1 VIHESVDRR
10 SSSLSHATVRLFRLV
25 NRATNRAVADF
36 DLSGE
41 QAHVLMALWEMGPV
55 TVGVLQR
62 ELALSSATLTGAIDR
77 MEKRGL
83 VRRVPSPDDRRA
95 SLIEP
100 RVPAATKAKI
110 LAAVDRSDA
119 ECFTAISAAERATLL
134 RLLSACAADLESR

>member
-1 VIHESVDRR
+1 VDRR
-10 SSSLSHATVRLFRLV
+10 TTSLSHATVRLFRLV

-41 QAHVLMALWEMGPV
+41 QAHVLMALWEMGPAPI
-55 TVGVLQR
+55 GALQR

-77 MEKRGL
+77 MEKQGL
-83 VRRVPSPDDRRA
+83 VRRVPSPDDRRS

-100 RVPAATKAKI
+100 RVPAGTKAKI

-119 ECFTAISAAERATLL
+119 DCFTAITAAERATLL
-134 RLLSACAADLESR
+134 RLLSACAADLERRS